1 MSTRKAPNLTNY
13 FSAAKQSQQ
22 LSQAEEEIQR
32 LKAEIEELRSQ
43 GSTELEEQ
51 LSALRTQLQSQSG
64 ILSISIE
71 EIQPN
76 PEQPRQTFL
85 SESIESMARSLAN
98 DGQLEPIILIQ
109 RPDLVLFD
117 GERRWRSAK
126 ALGWQ
131 NLQAVIIPEPTAL
144 HRKALLTSLHRED
157 LNPLDKAEAI
167 VRELAINTD
176 IESVD
181 IPRILSTVVRRLN
194 LKKRMSS
201 VVELMRTTE
210 SEQQQGLAS
219 MGLDE
224 REQAVLGLLLSLQ
237 LNPASVDANI
247 FPMLTL
253 APDLKAAIRESGLF
267 GVHAMALA
275 KLNAKNLGKTEEEA
289 QLIRVETT
297 QKVIAEK
304 LSAAQTRLL
313 VNEALALHQKADSI
327 PPQTVRQVL
336 KVTGNLQK
344 LSSEMLAAAQR
355 DQLTQL
361 QDVLN
366 QKLAEIEKILKHK
379 GGELIK

>member
-32 LKAEIEELRSQ
+32 LKVEIEELRSQ

-51 LSALRTQLQSQSG
+51 LSALRGQLQSQSG

-85 SESIESMARSLAN
+85 SESIESMSRSLAN

-131 NLQAVIIPEPTAL
+131 SLQAVIIPEPTAL

-194 LKKRMSS
+194 TQKRMSFI
-201 VVELMRTTE
+201 VELIRGTE
-210 SEQQQGLAS
+210 LEQQQGLAS
-219 MGLDE
+219 MDLDK

-237 LNPASVDANI
+237 LNPASIDANI

-253 APDLKAAIRESGLF
+253 ASDLKAAIRESGLF
-267 GVHAMALA
+267 GVHAMALS

-289 QLIRVETT
+289 QLIRVNTT
-297 QKVIAEK
+297 QKVITEK
-304 LSAAQTRLL
+304 LSAAQTRKL
-313 VNEALALHQKADSI
+313 VKEALALHEKADST
-327 PPQTVRQVL
+327 PPQKVRQVSQ
-336 KVTGNLQK
+336 VTGSLQK
-344 LSSEMLAAAQR
+344 LSSEMLATAQR

-361 QDVLN
+361 QEVLN
-366 QKLAEIEKILKHK
+366 QKLAEIEKILKQK
-379 GGELIK
+379 